1 MKNTIYL
8 TFLSIIGEETN
19 SHSIIAAHRSFD
31 VAASELRQY
40 MLETFKP
47 EDDQSTPIEQW
58 IDYYNIT
65 NSENYIEWVVPT
77 DGYDPSSIY
86 IQPIETEIDIEQTEL
101 YAILHTAI
109 DYENSWSDL
118 NVIEIFDSKEK
129 AIDRIA
135 SYLKE
140 SNFFERW
147 AEDED
152 GTPLSDETI
161 DAVIAEHFITDE
173 RDKWLVKSYFESDL
187 CNVDL
192 ISVEKFY
199 LK

>member
-8 TFLSIIGEETN
+8 TFHSIIGEETN

-40 MLETFKP
+40 LLETFKP

-58 IDYYNIT
+58 ID
-65 NSENYIEWVVPT
+65 ECYIENTEDHIEWSAPT
-77 DGYDPSSIY
+77 DDDYDRSTFI
-86 IQPIETEIDIEQTEL
+86 IQPIETEIDIEQTEW
-101 YAILHTAI
+101 YAVLHSAI
-109 DYENSWSDL
+109 DYENSWSDF
-118 NVIEIFDSKEK
+118 NIIEIFDSKEK
-129 AIDRIA
+129 AIGGIA
-135 SYLKE
+135 PYLKE
-140 SNFFERW
+140 SNFFEGW
-147 AEDED
+147 VED
-152 GTPLSDETI
+152 GDPLSDETI

-173 RDKWLVKSYFESDL
+173 RDKWVVKSYFESDL

>member
-8 TFLSIIGEETN
+8 TFRSVTGEGTN

-40 MLETFKP
+40 LLETFKP
-47 EDDQSTPIEQW
+47 EDDQLTPIEQW
-58 IDYYNIT
+58 ID
-65 NSENYIEWVVPT
+65 ECYIENTEDHIEWSAPT
-77 DGYDPSSIY
+77 DDDYDHSTFI
-86 IQPIETEIDIEQTEL
+86 IRPIETEIDIEQTEW
-101 YAILHTAI
+101 YAVLHSAI
-109 DYENSWSDL
+109 DYENSLSDF
-118 NVIEIFDSKEK
+118 NIIEIFDSKEK
-129 AIDRIA
+129 AIDGIA
-135 SYLKE
+135 PYLKE
-140 SNFFERW
+140 SNFFEGW
-147 AEDED
+147 VED
-152 GTPLSDETI
+152 GNPLSDETI

-173 RDKWLVKSYFESDL
+173 RDEWLVKSYFESDL

>member
-8 TFLSIIGEETN
+8 TFRSVTGEETN
-19 SHSIIAAHRSFD
+19 SHSIIVAHRSFD

-40 MLETFKP
+40 LLETFKP

-77 DGYDPSSIY
+77 DDYDPSSIY

-109 DYENSWSDL
+109 DYENSWSDF

-129 AIDRIA
+129 AIDGIA

-152 GTPLSDETI
+152 GTPLSDESI
-161 DAVIAEHFITDE
+161 DRIIAEHFITDE

-187 CNVDL
+187 CNEDL

>member
-8 TFLSIIGEETN
+8 TFRSVTGEETN

-40 MLETFKP
+40 LLETFKP

-58 IDYYNIT
+58 ID
-65 NSENYIEWVVPT
+65 ECYIENTEDHIEWSVPT
-77 DGYDPSSIY
+77 DDDYDHSTFI
-86 IQPIETEIDIEQTEL
+86 IRPIETEIDIEQAEL
-101 YAILHTAI
+101 YAVLHSAI
-109 DYENSWSDL
+109 DYENSWSDF

-129 AIDRIA
+129 AIDGIA
-135 SYLKE
+135 PYLKE
-140 SNFFERW
+140 ANFFEGW
-147 AEDED
+147 VED
-152 GTPLSDETI
+152 GNPLSDETI

-199 LK
+199 IK

>member
-8 TFLSIIGEETN
+8 TFHSIIGEETN

-40 MLETFKP
+40 LLETFKP

-58 IDYYNIT
+58 ID
-65 NSENYIEWVVPT
+65 ECYIENTEDHIEWSAPT
-77 DGYDPSSIY
+77 DDDYDRSTFI
-86 IQPIETEIDIEQTEL
+86 IQPIGTEIDIEQTEW
-101 YAILHTAI
+101 YAVLHSAI
-109 DYENSWSDL
+109 DYDNSFADF
-118 NVIEIFDSKEK
+118 NIIEIFDSKEK
-129 AIDRIA
+129 AIDVIA
-135 SYLKE
+135 PYLKE
-140 SNFFERW
+140 SNFFEGW
-147 AEDED
+147 VED
-152 GTPLSDETI
+152 GNPLSDETI